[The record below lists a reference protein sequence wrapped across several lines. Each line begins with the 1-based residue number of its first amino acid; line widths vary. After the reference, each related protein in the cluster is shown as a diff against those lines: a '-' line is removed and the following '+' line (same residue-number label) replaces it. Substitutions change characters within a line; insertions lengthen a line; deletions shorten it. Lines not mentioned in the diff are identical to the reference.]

1 MDATPIKSHSNN
13 RQSSVHQTSAE
24 CICVR
29 ACPAESSITFDD
41 VTVVINSCRVNV
53 ASFDP
58 INNMPQLG
66 PQVTGRGAVRGGD
79 VRVGFSPAEQHA
91 LYMVCTSQRTPL
103 QSSNNQLSQEL
114 MGPIGWADI

>member
-13 RQSSVHQTSAE
+13 KQRSVHQISAE

-66 PQVTGRGAVRGGD
+66 PQVGGGGGRRERGVRFVLG
-79 VRVGFSPAEQHA
+79 SA
-91 LYMVCTSQRTPL
+91 LLNSTPCYMALTSQRTPFATL
-103 QSSNNQLSQEL
+103 QQSAVTR
-114 MGPIGWADI
+114 ADGAHRLG